1 MQFTRALLI
10 IACFAGLAVLCGCGE
25 KAPGPVTMDAAEQE
39 AWEIRLVEM
48 RIDKN
53 ERYMDPEQTPLL
65 AEDLPGFEG
74 LNYYYPVPELRFSV
88 PLTEAAGTDTFAL
101 VKRRGETV
109 DFLLKGTVAFK
120 HEGAV
125 NELQV
130 FGPVEPGPD
139 GDFLWLPFYDTTSGD
154 ETYGGGRYLD
164 LVVDAEGLVDLDF
177 NFAYNPLCDYN
188 TERFNCTL
196 PPAENRL
203 DFPVRAG
210 EKLFRLQE

>member
-1 MQFTRALLI
+1 MQRTRALVI
-10 IACFAGLAVLCGCGE
+10 IVCLGGLAALCGCGE

-53 ERYMDPEQTPLL
+53 ERYMDPEQTPLP
-65 AEDLPGFEG
+65 EQDLPGFEG
-74 LNYYYPVPELRFSV
+74 LNYYYPVPELRFDV
-88 PLTEAAGTDTFAL
+88 TLTTASGTDTLTL
-101 VKRRGETV
+101 VKRRGEEV
-109 DFLLKGTVAFK
+109 DYLVKGTVAFK
-120 HEGAV
+120 HEGRV
-125 NELQV
+125 HELQV
-130 FGPVEPGPD
+130 FGPVEPGPE
-139 GDFLWLPFYDTTSGD
+139 GDFLWLPFYDETSGD
-154 ETYGGGRYLD
+154 ETFGGGRYLD
-164 LVVDAEGLVDLDF
+164 LEIDTEGRVDLDF

-203 DFPVRAG
+203 DFPVHAG

>member
-1 MQFTRALLI
+1 MQRTRALLI
-10 IACFAGLAVLCGCGE
+10 IACLVGLAVLYGCGE

-53 ERYMDPEQTPLL
+53 ERYMDPELTPLL
-65 AEDLPGFEG
+65 EQDLPGFEG

-88 PLTEAAGTDTFAL
+88 PFTATTVEDIRTL
-101 VKRRGETV
+101 VKRNGDEIAY
-109 DFLLKGTVAFK
+109 LHKGTVAFK
-120 HEGAV
+120 HDGKV
-125 NELQV
+125 HELQV
-130 FGPVEPGPD
+130 FGPVDTESD
-139 GDFLWLPFYDTTSGD
+139 GDYLLLPFYDETSGK
-154 ETYGGGRYLD
+154 ETFSGGRYLK
-164 LVVDAEGLVDLDF
+164 LEIDAEGRVDLDF
-177 NFAYNPLCDYN
+177 NFAYNPRCDYN

-196 PPAENRL
+196 PPEENRL